1 MLSVAGKGGSG
12 GGGGLARLGQPHWA
26 MLGGGFPG
34 CGTSDVA
41 NVSTASGRDSPMV
54 GNLSEMMPRL
64 LQASLLRKK
73 VSEHSVMY
81 VIWLVESM
89 WPCASEPDRL
99 SRMAP
104 SSLMPSLLAECIFVF
119 TGMRLDVVNPS
130 LWMRLI
136 PAKQLWHPVS
146 ARTVMEMVFV
156 ACDVDEGLSAVST
169 KFALMTFADRVMVGW
184 G

>member
-12 GGGGLARLGQPHWA
+12 EGGGLARLGQPHWA

-34 CGTSDVA
+34 CGASDVA
-41 NVSTASGRDSPMV
+41 NVSIGH
-54 GNLSEMMPRL
+54 NLLEMMPRL